1 MSKKFQMKMKK
12 MMKTK
17 WLIFALLFGLLGA
30 HIYHII
36 VPKSEIIEIEKV
48 DTIIVNDTIKHVDT
62 ITINKPIPIYSEIV
76 KIDTLYK
83 ENGDTVQLF
92 TENKL
97 YKDTLCNQN
106 DSIILESSISGI
118 NPRLDWMKADWRKQ
132 EIIKTITITNTV
144 KRKGLMITPQLG
156 VGYGL
161 LNKKTDVFLGIGLS
175 YNF

>member
-1 MSKKFQMKMKK
+1 MKMKMK
-12 MMKTK
+12 MNKTK

-36 VPKSEIIEIEKV
+36 VPKSEVIEIEKV

-161 LNKKTDVFLGIGLS
+161 LNKNFDVYGGIGLS
-175 YNF
+175 IAF